1 MLDGTATQ
9 PQLDRRHPLPGTIVF
24 DLDESHKGY
33 RINKMAQSLTRA
45 ENRRAYRADQRA
57 YMRRYGLS
65 DKAQQLILDHQWARL
80 NEEMGGNT
88 YFLIKLAFMA
98 GEGLYRMGAQM
109 RGQSFEEFL
118 ATRNAGSAR

>member
-1 MLDGTATQ
+1 MLDGAATQ
-9 PQLDRRHPLPGTIVF
+9 RQLDPGHRLPDGIVF

-33 RINKMAQSLTRA
+33 RINKMAMSLTRE
-45 ENRRAYRADQRA
+45 ENRRAYKADQRA

-65 DKAQQLILDHQWARL
+65 DAAQQLVLDHQWARL
-80 NEEMGGNT
+80 NEEMGANT

-109 RGQSFEEFL
+109 RGESFEEFL
-118 ATRNAGSAR
+118 ASRNAGSAR